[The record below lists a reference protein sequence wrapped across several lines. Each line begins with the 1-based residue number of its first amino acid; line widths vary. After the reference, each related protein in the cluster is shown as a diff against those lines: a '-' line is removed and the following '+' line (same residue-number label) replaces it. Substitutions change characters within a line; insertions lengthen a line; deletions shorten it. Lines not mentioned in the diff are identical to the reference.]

1 MDEYEYDEGSDI
13 DNWETQQVFLDKEYE
28 DDEGPD
34 IDNWETQQVFLDEEG
49 EGEMPDLKSIL
60 DNFLEILE
68 KYRR

>member
-13 DNWETQQVFLDKEYE
+13 DNWETQQVFLDKE
-28 DDEGPD
+28 
-34 IDNWETQQVFLDEEG
+34 G

-60 DNFLEILE
+60 DNFLEMLE